1 MSEPD
6 SNRRLGFWSA
16 TAAVVA
22 TMIGAGI
29 FGATGGFA
37 HDLGN
42 DGLVLLVWLC
52 CGLLALTGALS
63 LGELGTLLPKSGG
76 CYAYNRYLYGDTAGY
91 LSGVL
96 SWLLAFVGALAYIT
110 LLLGHHVEQIF
121 PDIPPVTIATV
132 VIALLSGLHCFGLR
146 EGNWMNNAFTFFKV
160 GVILAFIIAGFSV
173 PAKAQPNLVIDAGAM
188 FSSPFASAM
197 ISASFAYL
205 GWETATWIA
214 GDLRHPQQTLPRS
227 LIAGTAFVTVLYILL
242 NVVFLRAQSAT
253 TMEGAIDG
261 IGLHAAQKLFNGNVG
276 TWFNGM
282 IIAVLLSTTSTILM
296 VGSRILAAM
305 AKEGQLPAALAKTT
319 LREAPVNALGIQALA
334 TIAFVCAASSHGNAD
349 NILVLIGMPTT
360 VIMGAAV
367 AGVLILRQREPETE
381 RPFRVPLYPLPPIL
395 FLVLAVWMLIAT
407 IQYKWQATIGSV
419 ILVAAVWA
427 LKPLLS
433 KGGKN
438 SYPAEGR

>member
-1 MSEPD
+1 
-6 SNRRLGFWSA
+6 
-16 TAAVVA
+16 
-22 TMIGAGI
+22 MIGAGI

-121 PDIPPVTIATV
+121 PGIPPVTTATV

-146 EGNWMNNAFTFFKV
+146 EGNWMNNAFTLFKV

-173 PAKAQPNLVIDAGAM
+173 PVKAQPNLVIDAGAM

-205 GWETATWIA
+205 GWETATWIT

-227 LIAGTAFVTVLYILL
+227 LIAGTAFVTGLYILL
-242 NVVFLRAQSAT
+242 NLVFLRAQSAT
-253 TMEGAIDG
+253 TMEGAIDA
-261 IGLHAAQKLFNGNVG
+261 IGLHAAQKLFNGNVS

-305 AKEGQLPAALAKTT
+305 AKEGQLPAALAQTT
-319 LREAPVNALGIQALA
+319 TREAPVYALGIQALC

-367 AGVLILRQREPETE
+367 AGVLILRHREPETE

-395 FLVLAVWMLIAT
+395 FLVLAIWMLIAT
-407 IQYKWQATIGSV
+407 IQYKWQASIGSV
-419 ILVAAVWA
+419 ILVAVVWA
-427 LKPLLS
+427 LKPLLAE
-433 KGGKN
+433 GGKN
-438 SYPAEGR
+438 PYPAEGR